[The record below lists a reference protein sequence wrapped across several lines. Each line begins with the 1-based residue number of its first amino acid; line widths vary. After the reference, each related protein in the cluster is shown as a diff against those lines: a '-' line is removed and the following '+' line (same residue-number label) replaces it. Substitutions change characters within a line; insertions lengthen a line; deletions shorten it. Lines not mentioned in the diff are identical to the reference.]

1 MSPSGRPAC
10 ALLSPSGRPVCVPEA
25 DTTEPASC
33 RPVCVLAGSSRRS
46 ADESFGT
53 PGLCTGSRHHWAC
66 LVPPSLCAGRPLKE
80 GSR

>member
-33 RPVCVLAGSSRRS
+33 RPVCALAGSSRRS

-53 PGLCTGSRHHWAC
+53 PGLYRKQT
-66 LVPPSLCAGRPLKE
+66 PL
-80 GSR
+80 GLPRAAQSVLWSAPQGG